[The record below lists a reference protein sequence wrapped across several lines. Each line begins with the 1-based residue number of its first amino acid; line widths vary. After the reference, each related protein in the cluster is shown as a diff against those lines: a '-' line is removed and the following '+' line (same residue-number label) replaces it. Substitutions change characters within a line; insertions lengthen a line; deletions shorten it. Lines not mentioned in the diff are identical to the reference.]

1 MNSILNYNGN
11 TSNNS
16 NDKKNSNVKNNI
28 NNSSI
33 QSNKPLPEVFAELNA
48 TRKKQFLEEKI
59 NSNKWSFKEL
69 REDGYEYIKRHN
81 KFRKLGEKG
90 RISNPKTLDN
100 IRLYLKT
107 KSPAK
112 IISSLVVV
120 IAAIFIMVIMYSNY
134 IYANDIVFES
144 DRRIVGTYEKN
155 NSALN
160 IDNIIQE
167 NSSIIRKKELHT
179 DVAALEYEKVYYDN
193 PKLPEGEEVVLEEGI
208 YGKENVTY
216 LYSYEND
223 TMVEAREVKREIVEE
238 AKPEYLDRGTSKYL
252 AKQNAHIGD
261 TLYLTK
267 DVAIRFDKDESQD
280 SGFLIGKYMDV
291 KLIDLDETWCQVE
304 FENDELILNGFIKSA
319 YLVSA
324 NYDPDMPERN
334 RIYKVLYDVNID
346 MPLNRVSGLTEADFV
361 KVFTGNNSDKNKI
374 FEENAKVFYE
384 IEQKY
389 NVNGIFLAAIGI
401 HESAWGTSKIA
412 VDKKNLFGYGAYD
425 RSPYE
430 SAYDFETYGEGI
442 EILAKSMAKYYLNE
456 EGVPVYDDEIA
467 TGKYYNGPT
476 LAGINVRYASDSS
489 WHEKVFKTMETLYNK
504 LK

>member
-1 MNSILNYNGN
+1 
-11 TSNNS
+11 
-16 NDKKNSNVKNNI
+16 
-28 NNSSI
+28 
-33 QSNKPLPEVFAELNA
+33 
-48 TRKKQFLEEKI
+48 
-59 NSNKWSFKEL
+59 
-69 REDGYEYIKRHN
+69 
-81 KFRKLGEKG
+81 
-90 RISNPKTLDN
+90 
-100 IRLYLKT
+100 
-107 KSPAK
+107 
-112 IISSLVVV
+112 
-120 IAAIFIMVIMYSNY
+120 MVIMYSNY
-134 IYANDIVFES
+134 IYANDITFES
-144 DRRIVGTYEKN
+144 DRKIVGTYEKN

-160 IDNIIQE
+160 IDRIIQT
-167 NSSIIRKKELHT
+167 NSSIVRKKELHT
-179 DVAALEYEKVYYDN
+179 DVVALDYDRIYTDN
-193 PKLPEGEEVVLEEGI
+193 PLLPEGEEVVTEEGA

-223 TMVEAREVKREIVEE
+223 TIVEAREIKREVVEDS
-238 AKPEYLDRGTSKYL
+238 KPEYLDRGTSKFL
-252 AKQNAHIGD
+252 AKQKAHIGD

-267 DVAIRFDKDESQD
+267 EVAIRFDKDESQD
-280 SGFLIGKYMDV
+280 SGFVIAKYMDV

-304 FENDELILNGFIKSA
+304 FENDELIVNGFIKCA

-324 NYDPDMPERN
+324 NFDSSMPEKS
-334 RIYKVLYDVNID
+334 RIYKILYGVDID
-346 MPLNRVSGLTEADFV
+346 MPLNTVSGLTEDDFV
-361 KVFTGNNSDKNKI
+361 KIFKGNASDKNKI
-374 FEENAKVFYE
+374 FEDNAKVFYE

-442 EILAKSMAKYYLNE
+442 EILAKSMSKYYLNE
-456 EGVPVYDDEIA
+456 EGVPVYDDEVA

-489 WHEKVFKTMETLYNK
+489 WHEKVFKTMENLYNK